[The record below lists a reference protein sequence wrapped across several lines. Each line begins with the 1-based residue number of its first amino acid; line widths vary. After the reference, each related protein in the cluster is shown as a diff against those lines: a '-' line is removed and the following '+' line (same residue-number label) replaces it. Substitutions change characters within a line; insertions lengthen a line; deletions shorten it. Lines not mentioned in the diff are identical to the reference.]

1 MHHFDSRLST
11 LDIMNG
17 LTRKTVVC
25 AGVKR
30 EYDQVNRESNGEIW
44 KKETMEFVFD
54 KAEEFK
60 MTVDEFVL

>member
-1 MHHFDSRLST
+1 
-11 LDIMNG
+11 MNG
-17 LTRKTVVC
+17 LTRKTVVSRSIQNMC